1 MSIVFKPR
9 VRDVFL
15 SLSFFLFLFKELQT
29 FGTAWYSVFSLA
41 ILEAVIAALY

>member
-15 SLSFFLFLFKELQT
+15 SLSLFLFKELHT
-29 FGTAWYSVFSLA
+29 LGTAWSPVFSLA
-41 ILEAVIAALY
+41 ILEAVLAVLY

>member
-15 SLSFFLFLFKELQT
+15 SLSLSLFVKELQA

-41 ILEAVIAALY
+41 ILEAVIAVLY